1 VGSDLKVKHATGVVT
16 KKTLTLTA
24 EKARLPVSARV
35 NVWVAVPSG
44 DVQNFVGVVTRDGK
58 DIVLEIGKEKLSFE
72 ETLREGYGIKLEWKN
87 L

>member
-1 VGSDLKVKHATGVVT
+1 VSADLKVKHATGVVS

-24 EKARLPVSARV
+24 EKARLPVAARV

-58 DIVLEIGKEKLSFE
+58 DIVLEIGKEKHSFE
-72 ETLREGYGIKLEWKN
+72 ETLRESYGIKLEWKS